1 MASMRGVPIVR
12 NGKRTGF
19 LTVVKELPGVYRTG
33 DGKYFFFHHGRYWN
47 VQKKN
52 DGSPGHHVIGSGYA
66 TLSDA
71 VSSIATDH

>member
-1 MASMRGVPIVR
+1 MASMRGVQITR

-33 DGKYFFFHHGRYWN
+33 DGRYFFIRHGRYWIVSERN
-47 VQKKN
+47 EGN
-52 DGSPGHHVIGSGYA
+52 LGHHDIGTGYA

-71 VSSIATDH
+71 VSSIATN